1 MSDSTR
7 VFNIRLARRLPS
19 IQPLQA
25 FRQDARRLLD
35 DMHQKSSGALLGI
48 HATSIRAGP
57 MASSSQF
64 YSEWWQFGAPFGI
77 KLRTHML
84 LKLLYNRLCFTTEA
98 CLTSSRPVKI

>member
-64 YSEWWQFGAPFGI
+64 YSEWWQFGAPEE
-77 KLRTHML
+77 RTCPL
-84 LKLLYNRLCFTTEA
+84 TE
-98 CLTSSRPVKI
+98 TRIFIE